1 MFLYEG
7 VLCIYRRLGRILL
20 PSHTQTQTRTHT
32 HTYTY
37 ICTHT
42 HTQSDMGSSGAGG
55 MDKHFTT
62 FMKARIYCQL
72 KLPTGREFAGAIDY
86 QYNEISKSCDIM

>member
-1 MFLYEG
+1 MRVFCAYIGENSTS
-7 VLCIYRRLGRILL
+7 L
-20 PSHTQTQTRTHT
+20 PHT
-32 HTYTY
+32 HKHAHTHKHTYA
-37 ICTHT
+37 HT
-42 HTQSDMGSSGAGG
+42 HTQNDMGSSGAGG

>member
-1 MFLYEG
+1 
-7 VLCIYRRLGRILL
+7 
-20 PSHTQTQTRTHT
+20 
-32 HTYTY
+32 
-37 ICTHT
+37 
-42 HTQSDMGSSGAGG
+42 MGSSGAGG

-86 QYNEISKSCDIM
+86 QYNEISKSCDIMWHHVSQWRSQDVEVACATVPCNMHSARGTLARGIGGMPPRNISTF